1 MENKQIKFSSSARE
15 ALKAGL
21 DTLADAVKVTLGPA
35 GRNVLLQKG
44 NGAHITKDG
53 VSVAKEVQL
62 ENPFMNMGVQLVKEV
77 SQKTADEAGDGT
89 TTATVLAQSIA
100 ESGFLLVEDGTNP
113 IYLKRGMDKAVEVVV
128 SELDKQSIKV
138 GDKVEQIA
146 TISANGDEN
155 IGKLISDAF
164 DKVGKDGV
172 ITVEE
177 SKGIETSM
185 EIVDGMQFDKGFLS
199 THFATNTEKI
209 IAELEN
215 PYILL
220 YDGRINNMNDI
231 LKLLEGVAQA
241 SKPLVI
247 IADDVEGEVLG
258 TLVVNKLRGALNVCA
273 VKSPEFGDRRKLI
286 LDDIATLTGGEV
298 FSKDKGMKLDK
309 FSWDWFGEARTVT
322 VTKDQTTIVDG
333 KGGTERIEARIEEL
347 QQQIEQ
353 AGSPF
358 ETEKLQ
364 ERLAKF
370 VGGVGIIH
378 VGGNTETEMK
388 EKKDRVDDALNA
400 TKAAVEEGIVPGGGS
415 ALLYAREAITTTEGE
430 SGIGSR
436 IVYQACGKPFSQILT
451 NAGYAEVQSMILAN
465 TLTNSEDGDVWTGYN
480 LKTESMVNMKE
491 AGIIDPAKVTRTA
504 LEDAASVAGT
514 ILLTECVIV
523 EDPDNKDEVDPMAG
537 IMAKEAEIKVEEIKT
552 KVAKRVPPGDRWA
565 PLSNTTVK
573 LDSLTDVLEF
583 IYQDTGKTQFYMDAK
598 EGFVYVVDTEEVVIE
613 PEPEKKYN
621 LYGDRD

>member
-62 ENPFMNMGVQLVKEV
+62 ENPYMNMGVQLVKEV

-89 TTATVLAQSIA
+89 TTATVLAQAIA
-100 ESGFLLVEDGTNP
+100 SEGFKLVEAGTNP
-113 IYLKRGMDKAVEVVV
+113 VYLKRGMDKAVEVVV

-209 IAELEN
+209 IAELES

-273 VKSPEFGDRRKLI
+273 VKAPAFGDRKKEMMK
-286 LDDIATLTGGEV
+286 DIATVTGGTFIQPEIGQKLEDV
-298 FSKDKGMKLDK
+298 TLDMLGIAEKVVVSKD
-309 FSWDWFGEARTVT
+309 T
-322 VTKDQTTIVDG
+322 TTIVNG
-333 KGGTERIEARIEEL
+333 
-347 QQQIEQ
+347 
-353 AGSPF
+353 AGSA
-358 ETEKLQ
+358 EEISERVQSIKTQIDESQSDYEKEKMQ
-364 ERLAKF
+364 ERLAKLA
-370 VGGVGIIH
+370 GGVAVLYIGAGSE
-378 VGGNTETEMK
+378 VELK
-388 EKKDRVDDALNA
+388 EKKDRVDDALQA
-400 TKAAVEEGIVPGGGS
+400 TKAAMEEGVVEGGGIALLRTIKEVARLDLDSEAEQNGVNVILS
-415 ALLYAREAITTTEGE
+415 ALE
-430 SGIGSR
+430 S
-436 IVYQACGKPFSQILT
+436 PFRQILI
-451 NAGYAEVQSMILAN
+451 NGGWDV
-465 TLTNSEDGDVWTGYN
+465 EDGLGHLDGKGFNAKDGTYVDMY
-480 LKTESMVNMKE
+480 E
-491 AGIIDPAKVTRTA
+491 AGIIDPKKVTRTA
-504 LEDAASVAGT
+504 IQNASSVVGM
-514 ILLTECVIV
+514 ILTTECMIV
-523 EDPDNKDEVDPMAG
+523 DKVDKD
-537 IMAKEAEIKVEEIKT
+537 
-552 KVAKRVPPGDRWA
+552 
-565 PLSNTTVK
+565 VK
-573 LDSLTDVLEF
+573 P
-583 IYQDTGKTQFYMDAK
+583 A
-598 EGFVYVVDTEEVVIE
+598 
-613 PEPEKKYN
+613 EKK
-621 LYGDRD
+621 LMMG